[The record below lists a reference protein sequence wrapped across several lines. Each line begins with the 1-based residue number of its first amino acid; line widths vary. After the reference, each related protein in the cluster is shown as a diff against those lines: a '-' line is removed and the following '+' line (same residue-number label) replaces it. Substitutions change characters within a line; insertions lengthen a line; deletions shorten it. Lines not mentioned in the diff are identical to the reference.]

1 MNELSVVVPCLSTLE
16 ALPMFLDSLAK
27 KLMENP
33 TDVDV
38 IVVTGESNENPAAI
52 VSYAKQQYPW
62 LKFSMLQRKMGGKSY
77 GALARFG
84 VAYSTSRYAV
94 LVSPYNE
101 DDLSILFKMLKE
113 IRGGAQLVQA
123 TRFDS
128 EENQQNLHWRFRAY
142 QKTYRAL
149 LRTFVGVDITDST
162 YAYKMF
168 DRTFM
173 QALGITHNGYSM
185 CPEVT
190 LKGVLAGG
198 KVVYVPSTLKTSSLN
213 KDFHLL
219 REGTGY
225 LRVLLRASF
234 HRMGMSWF

>member
-16 ALPMFLDSLAK
+16 TLPSFLDTLAK

-33 TDVDV
+33 TDVDL
-38 IVVTGESNENPAAI
+38 IVVANEGDDI
-52 VSYAKQQYPW
+52 DSVTEHIKTHYPW
-62 LKFSMLQRKMGGKSY
+62 LKFSMLQRKGKGRSY

-84 VAYSTSRYAV
+84 IAYSTSQYAV

-101 DDLSILFKMLKE
+101 DDLSILFTMLKE

-123 TRFDS
+123 TRFTS
-128 EENQQNLHWRFRAY
+128 EENHASLPKRFHLYQQL
-142 QKTYRAL
+142 YRAL
-149 LRTFVGVDITDST
+149 LKVYVGVDITDST

-173 QALGITHNGYSM
+173 QALGMTHTGYSL
-185 CPEVT
+185 CPEMT

-198 KVVYVPSTLKTSSLN
+198 KVVYVPSTLKTSALN
-213 KDFHLL
+213 NDFHLL
-219 REGTGY
+219 KEGPGY
-225 LRVLLRASF
+225 LRVLLRASL
-234 HRMGMSWF
+234 HRIGISWF